1 MQLFK
6 RNGYYQIQYFDDKLQ
21 RVRRKSLRTKIK
33 NEAITQLTN
42 FNKSLIE
49 DQKFP
54 SLTLSQFKDEYTKF
68 IKENYSK
75 KYLTSVELSF
85 RSLTSFLIK
94 DTYLSELNNVM
105 MEKFLLSVF
114 SKSKYAANLYLR
126 TLKAAINKAIT
137 WNYIGKNP
145 LKGIKLPKI
154 PKKYPAFISEKE
166 LNIIMDYIKERDIKD
181 VITLAFF
188 TGMRLSEII
197 NLCWSAVDLKS
208 GIIIVQNNEAFTTK
222 SKRERII
229 PMHEKVRQ
237 VLCNRPRKDSDRY
250 VFSKCGIL
258 YRQEF
263 ISKKFKKSL
272 LQIGLSKELHFHS
285 LRHSF
290 ASNLVQKGISLYV
303 VKELLGHESIST
315 TQIYSHLQNESL
327 VNAISVL

>member
-42 FNKSLIE
+42 FKKSLIE
-49 DQKFP
+49 YQKFP
-54 SLTLSQFKDEYTKF
+54 PLTLSQFKDEYAKF

-85 RSLTSFLIK
+85 RSLTSYINK
-94 DTYLSELNNVM
+94 DIYLSDLNNIM
-105 MEKFLLSVF
+105 MEKFLLNVF
-114 SKSKYAANLYLR
+114 SKSKYAANLYCR
-126 TLKAAINKAIT
+126 TLKAAMNKAIT
-137 WNYIGKNP
+137 WNYISKNP
-145 LKGIKLPKI
+145 FKGIKLPKI
-154 PKKYPAFISEKE
+154 PKKYPTFILEKE
-166 LNIIMDYIKERDIKD
+166 LNIIIDSIKERDIKD

-208 GIIIVQNNEAFTTK
+208 GIITVQNNETFTTK

-229 PMHEKVRQ
+229 PMHERVRL
-237 VLCNRPRKDSDRY
+237 VLCNRPRRDSDRY
-250 VFSKCGIL
+250 VFAKCGIL
-258 YRQEF
+258 YLQEF

-272 LQIGLSKELHFHS
+272 LQAGLSNELHFHS

-303 VKELLGHESIST
+303 VKELLGHESINT

>member
-6 RNGYYQIQYFDDKLQ
+6 RNGYYQIQYFDEKFQ
-21 RVRRKSLRTKIK
+21 RIRRKSLRTKIK

-42 FNKSLIE
+42 FKKSLIE
-49 DQKFP
+49 YQKFP
-54 SLTLSQFKDEYTKF
+54 PLTLSQFKDEYAKF

-85 RSLTSFLIK
+85 RSLASFLIK
-94 DTYLSELNNVM
+94 DIYLSDLNNVM

-126 TLKAAINKAIT
+126 TIKAAINKAIT

-145 LKGIKLPKI
+145 FKGIKLPKI

-208 GIIIVQNNEAFTTK
+208 GIITVQNNEAFTTK

-229 PMHEKVRQ
+229 PMHERVRV
-237 VLCNRPRKDSDRY
+237 VLCNRSQRNSDRY

-272 LQIGLSKELHFHS
+272 LQTGLSTELHFHS

-290 ASNLVQKGISLYV
+290 ASNLVQKGISLYI
-303 VKELLGHESIST
+303 VKELLGHESINT

-327 VNAISVL
+327 INAISVL